1 MTSPSEQGA
10 ARPWARRFFA
20 IWGGQ
25 AFSLLG
31 SMLVQ
36 FALVW
41 WLTSTTGSATV
52 LATATIFAILPQVV
66 VGPFAGALVDRWDRR
81 KVMIVADGSIALVTL
96 GLVLLYASGQIQTW
110 HVYAAMLLRATL
122 GAFHF
127 PAMQASTS
135 LLVPDSQL
143 ARINGLNQGLQG
155 LMNIVAP
162 PLGALLLG
170 VMSLHWVLAIDIVTA
185 LLAVLPLLFVA
196 VPQPPSRPVAAEAN
210 LVRAMLIDMRE
221 GLRYV
226 RAWPGLL
233 TLTLVAMAL
242 NFLLIPSGSLM
253 PLLVTEHFRGGALQ
267 IGWLES
273 AMGIGVVSGGI
284 LLGAWGGFKRRIL
297 TSMMGVIGI
306 GLGTALIGATPAHLF
321 GVALAGMFVTGFM
334 GPMANGPLFAIVQS
348 AVEPGMQGRVM
359 SLIGSGAGA
368 MMPLSLLLAGPLA
381 DAMGVRTWYLLGG
394 VTCVAI
400 ALACLAVR
408 PLMEIERNGHVR
420 AGADAAPGLL
430 QPDPI
435 PGD

>member
-1 MTSPSEQGA
+1 MTSPSDREA

-20 IWGGQ
+20 IWAGQ

-52 LATATIFAILPQVV
+52 LTTATIFAILPQVFI
-66 VGPFAGALVDRWDRR
+66 GPFAGALVDRWDRR

-96 GLVLLYASGQIQTW
+96 GLVILYAAGGIQVW
-110 HVYAAMLLRATL
+110 HVYAAMLLRAAL

-135 LLVPDSQL
+135 LLVPDKQL
-143 ARINGLNQGLQG
+143 ARVNGLNQGLQG

-170 VMSLHWVLAIDIVTA
+170 VMSLHQVLMIDIVTA
-185 LLAVLPLLFVA
+185 LLAILPLFFVA
-196 VPQPPSRPVAAEAN
+196 IPHPPFRSVAADAN
-210 LVRAMLIDMRE
+210 LVRAVLIDMRE

-233 TLTLVAMAL
+233 ILILVAMAL
-242 NFLLIPSGSLM
+242 NFVLVPSGSLM

-267 IGWLES
+267 LGWLES

-284 LLGAWGGFKRRIL
+284 LLGAWGGFKRRVL
-297 TSMMGVIGI
+297 TSMMGVVGI
-306 GLGTALIGATPAHLF
+306 GLGTALIGVTPAGLI
-321 GVALAGMFVTGFM
+321 GVALAGMFITGFM
-334 GPMANGPLFAIVQS
+334 GPMANGPLFALIQS
-348 AVEPGMQGRVM
+348 TVEPGIQGRVM

-381 DAMGVRTWYLLGG
+381 DVVGVRTWYVLGG
-394 VTCVAI
+394 VICVVI
-400 ALACLAVR
+400 AVACIAVR
-408 PLMEIERNGHVR
+408 PLMEIERNGHTQ
-420 AGADAAPGLL
+420 AAADALPGRLVS
-430 QPDPI
+430 DPLA
-435 PGD
+435 GD

>member
-1 MTSPSEQGA
+1 MTSSGDRGA
-10 ARPWARRFFA
+10 GRPWARRFFA
-20 IWGGQ
+20 IWAGQ

-41 WLTSTTGSATV
+41 WLTSSTGSATV
-52 LATATIFAILPQVV
+52 LATATLFAVLPQVV
-66 VGPFAGALVDRWDRR
+66 VGPFAGALVDRWNRR
-81 KVMIVADGSIALVTL
+81 KVLIAADGLIALITL
-96 GLVLLYASGQIQTW
+96 GLVLLFASGRMEIW
-110 HVYAAMLLRATL
+110 HVYLAMFLRATL

-135 LLVPDSQL
+135 LLVPDEHL

-170 VMSLHWVLAIDIVTA
+170 IMPLHQVLAIDIATA
-185 LLAVLPLLFVA
+185 FLAIFPLFFIA
-196 VPQPPSRPVAAEAN
+196 IPQPLSRPGVAGAN
-210 LVRAMLIDMRE
+210 PVRIMLIDMRE

-233 TLTLVAMAL
+233 ILILVAMAL
-242 NFLLIPSGSLM
+242 NFVLVPSGSLM
-253 PLLVTEHFRGGALQ
+253 PLLVTEHFGGGALQ
-267 IGWLES
+267 LGWME
-273 AMGIGVVSGGI
+273 AAVGIGVVSGGV

-297 TSMMGVIGI
+297 TSLMGVIGI
-306 GLGTALIGATPAHLF
+306 GLGTVLVGLTPAGLF
-321 GVALAGMFVTGFM
+321 GVALAGMAVTGFM

-348 AVEPGMQGRVM
+348 TVEPGMQGRVM

-381 DAMGVRTWYLLGG
+381 DIVGVRTWYVMGG
-394 VTCVAI
+394 AVCVLI
-400 ALACLAVR
+400 ALSSIALR
-408 PLMEIERNGHVR
+408 PLMEIERNGHPR
-420 AGADAAPGLL
+420 AVASRC
-430 QPDPI
+430 
-435 PGD
+435 

>member
-1 MTSPSEQGA
+1 MTSSGVQGA
-10 ARPWARRFFA
+10 EQPWARRFFA
-20 IWGGQ
+20 IWAGQ

-41 WLTSTTGSATV
+41 WLTSSTGSATV

-66 VGPFAGALVDRWDRR
+66 VGPFAGALVDRWNRR
-81 KVMIVADGSIALVTL
+81 KVLIAADGLIALVTL
-96 GLVLLYASGQIQTW
+96 GLVLLFASGRMEIW
-110 HVYAAMLLRATL
+110 HVYLAMLLRATL

-135 LLVPDSQL
+135 LLVPDEHL

-170 VMSLHWVLAIDIVTA
+170 LMPLHRVLAIDIVTA
-185 LLAVLPLLFVA
+185 LLAILPLFFIA
-196 VPQPPSRPVAAEAN
+196 IPQPASRSVAAGAN
-210 LVRAMLIDMRE
+210 PVRAMLIDMRE

-233 TLTLVAMAL
+233 ILILVAMAL
-242 NFLLIPSGSLM
+242 NFVLVPSGSLM
-253 PLLVTEHFRGGALQ
+253 PLLVTEHFGGGALQ
-267 IGWLES
+267 LGWLEA

-306 GLGTALIGATPAHLF
+306 GVGTALVGLTPAGLF
-321 GVALAGMFVTGFM
+321 GVALAGMAVTGFM

-348 AVEPGMQGRVM
+348 TVEPGMQGRVM

-381 DAMGVRTWYLLGG
+381 DVVGVRTWYVIGG
-394 VTCVAI
+394 AVCVLI
-400 ALACLAVR
+400 ALGSLALR
-408 PLMEIERNGHVR
+408 PLMEIERNGHTQAV
-420 AGADAAPGLL
+420 AAEAAAPAS
-430 QPDPI
+430 
-435 PGD
+435 